1 MKDLTTNQRKE
12 IVEKLEKMLNK
23 FEASVEALI
32 EEGKEIVEITD
43 TYDGDIRQ
51 QGNQLELYFVNR
63 LKSFVDG
70 REMFRF
76 YSMKE
81 YLTIEKG
88 EIEAGVYEEAE

>member
-1 MKDLTTNQRKE
+1 MKDLTTNQCKE

-81 YLTIEKG
+81 YLTIEKE